1 MTPQELQNWLLTD
14 GIEEDLNRL
23 LQLTVVTEIDNFAPS
38 IDTDGLL
45 QQIDWDRLML
55 AGSILSRSTERAH
68 QEAALRIAT
77 SALMLSNRIPVKD
90 AGAILFEKLA
100 NHRAID
106 LGAERALIEPALH
119 DRLGVSQRLEAQ
131 RRTLDHSVLVD
142 ATGKRLAVN
151 QFQLEFWEGA
161 ERRDAWMSASAPTAS
176 GKTFLV
182 SNWLVNNLKA
192 GGYNTAVYL
201 APTRA
206 LVTEVEESL
215 KNTLKD
221 FAGSAIE
228 VTSLPMVEKFMAA
241 QDGSGKTIFVL
252 TQERLHLL
260 LNALDDNMSLDLL
273 VVDEAH
279 KIGDNQRGVVLQDAV
294 ERLTRINPKVR
305 AIFISPATQNPGAL
319 LEDAPDGL
327 ARQSVESDVP
337 TVLQN
342 VIYAEQVPRKPK
354 EWNLKLRD
362 GEQMLDLGTL
372 NLPSKPLGLKK
383 QLAFIAAAAGQ
394 RGGTLV
400 YANGPAEAEEIAL
413 LISQLADPVDDQENE
428 LSELADLIRKCVHRQ
443 YQLAPLVEKGV
454 AFHYGNMPSLVRLEV
469 ERLFREGKLR
479 FLVCTSTLIEGV
491 NLSCRTIVV
500 RSPKKGRG
508 TPMEPHDFWNLAGR
522 AGRWGN
528 EFQGNIICISP
539 SDKNSWPKGVP
550 GRSKYPIQRETDAVI
565 GQAEQLTEFLEAHAN
580 MPDGDLKIA
589 AKYEQV
595 SAYLLTTYLRLG
607 SVSVAQFAKRHD
619 IETLNKIDHILA
631 ELAQKMDIP
640 VELAIRHPGVSI
652 VSLQRLLSW
661 VRIYKGDIE
670 DLLPA
675 PAESSDAYGRFVGI
689 MQIVNEQVFPTFQ
702 PPGLVP
708 LHALVVIEWLRG
720 FSLSTIIRRRT
731 EYHRRI
737 GQTVNIA
744 KVIRDTM
751 ELIEQTARFRAPKYF
766 GAYLDVMKFHLKQI
780 GREDLIDEDLDL
792 GTALEFG
799 VSTQTLMSLME
810 FGLSRISAVALYEKI
825 ALDKLDRAA
834 CLEWLTERKS
844 NLEALELPMIVLR
857 EIRTKVLST
866 EAMPLTKSEAE

>member
-1 MTPQELQNWLLTD
+1 
-14 GIEEDLNRL
+14 
-23 LQLTVVTEIDNFAPS
+23 
-38 IDTDGLL
+38 
-45 QQIDWDRLML
+45 
-55 AGSILSRSTERAH
+55 
-68 QEAALRIAT
+68 
-77 SALMLSNRIPVKD
+77 
-90 AGAILFEKLA
+90 
-100 NHRAID
+100 
-106 LGAERALIEPALH
+106 
-119 DRLGVSQRLEAQ
+119 
-131 RRTLDHSVLVD
+131 
-142 ATGKRLAVN
+142 
-151 QFQLEFWEGA
+151 
-161 ERRDAWMSASAPTAS
+161 
-176 GKTFLV
+176 
-182 SNWLVNNLKA
+182 
-192 GGYNTAVYL
+192 
-201 APTRA
+201 
-206 LVTEVEESL
+206 
-215 KNTLKD
+215 
-221 FAGSAIE
+221 
-228 VTSLPMVEKFMAA
+228 
-241 QDGSGKTIFVL
+241 
-252 TQERLHLL
+252 
-260 LNALDDNMSLDLL
+260 
-273 VVDEAH
+273 
-279 KIGDNQRGVVLQDAV
+279 
-294 ERLTRINPKVR
+294 
-305 AIFISPATQNPGAL
+305 
-319 LEDAPDGL
+319 
-327 ARQSVESDVP
+327 
-337 TVLQN
+337 
-342 VIYAEQVPRKPK
+342 
-354 EWNLKLRD
+354 
-362 GEQMLDLGTL
+362 
-372 NLPSKPLGLKK
+372 
-383 QLAFIAAAAGQ
+383 
-394 RGGTLV
+394 
-400 YANGPAEAEEIAL
+400 
-413 LISQLADPVDDQENE
+413 
-428 LSELADLIRKCVHRQ
+428 LADLIRKCVHRQ

-539 SDKNSWPKGVP
+539 SDKNSWPTGVP

-580 MPDGDLKIA
+580 MPDGDLKTA

-607 SVSVAQFAKRHD
+607 SVSAAQFAKRHD
-619 IETLNKIDHILA
+619 IGALNKIDNILA

-640 VELAIRHPGVSI
+640 VELAVRHPGVSI
-652 VSLQRLLSW
+652 VSMQRLLSW
-661 VRIYKGDIE
+661 LRIYKGDIE

-675 PAESSDAYGRFVGI
+675 PAESSDAYDRFVSI
-689 MQIVNEQVFPTFQ
+689 MQIVNEQVFPIFQ

-720 FSLSTIIRRRT
+720 FSLATIIRRRT
-731 EYHRRI
+731 DYHRRN

-744 KVIRDTM
+744 KVIRNTM

-799 VSTQTLMSLME
+799 VSSQTLMSLME

-834 CLEWLTERKS
+834 CLAWLTERKS

-866 EAMPLTKSEAE
+866 EALPLTKSEAE

>member
-1 MTPQELQNWLLTD
+1 MTPLELQDWLLTD
-14 GIEEDLNRL
+14 GIEDDLHRL
-23 LQLTVVTEIDNFAPS
+23 AQLSAVTEIDNFNPS
-38 IDTDGLL
+38 IDADSLSTD
-45 QQIDWDRLML
+45 IDWDRLIL
-55 AGSILSRSTERAH
+55 AGSILSRSDERRH

-77 SALMLSNRIPVKD
+77 SALLLGSKMPVKD

-106 LGAERALIEPALH
+106 LGAERDLVAPDLH

-131 RRTLDHSVLVD
+131 RRSLDHSILVD
-142 ATGKRLAVN
+142 ATGQRLLVN

-161 ERRDAWMSASAPTAS
+161 ERRDTWMSASAPTAS

-192 GGYNTAVYL
+192 AGYHTAVYL

-206 LVTEVEESL
+206 LVTEVEGSL
-215 KNTLKD
+215 RQTLKEFGD
-221 FAGSAIE
+221 TAIE
-228 VTSLPMVEKFMAA
+228 VTSLPLAEKFITAES
-241 QDGSGKTIFVL
+241 GTGKTIFVL

-260 LNALDDNMSLDLL
+260 LNALHEDMGVDLL

-279 KIGDNQRGVVLQDAV
+279 KIGDSQRGVVLQDAV
-294 ERLTRINPKVR
+294 ERLTRINPTLR
-305 AIFISPATQNPGAL
+305 AVFISPATQNPSEL

-362 GEQMLDLGTL
+362 GEQLLDLGTL
-372 NLPSKPLGLKK
+372 SLSSKPLGLRK
-383 QLAFIAAAAGQ
+383 QLAFIAAAAGK

-400 YANGPAEAEEIAL
+400 YANGPAEAEELAL
-413 LISQLADPVDDQENE
+413 LISQLADPVDDEENE
-428 LSELADLIRKCVHRQ
+428 LSDLADLIRKCVHRR

-469 ERLFREGKLR
+469 ERLFRNGKLR

-539 SDKNSWPKGVP
+539 SDKTAWPDGVP
-550 GRSKYPIQRETDAVI
+550 SRSKYPIRRETDSVI
-565 GQAEQLTEFLEAHAN
+565 GQPEQLAEFLEAHAD

-595 SAYLLTTYLRLG
+595 SAYLLTTFLRLG
-607 SVSVAQFAKRHD
+607 SVSAAQFAKRHAAD
-619 IETLNKIDHILA
+619 DLAQLDRILA
-631 ELAQKMDIP
+631 ELSQSIDIP

-652 VSLQRLLSW
+652 MSLQRLLSHF
-661 VRIYKGDIE
+661 RKFDGDIE

-675 PAESSDAYGRFVGI
+675 PAESSDAYERFVSI
-689 MQIVNEQVFPTFQ
+689 MQIVNETMFPTFQ
-702 PPGLVP
+702 PQGLVP

-720 FSLSTIIRRRT
+720 FSLATIIRRRT
-731 EYHRRI
+731 EYHQRN

-744 KVIRDTM
+744 KVIRETM

-766 GAYLDVMKFHLKQI
+766 GAYLDVLKFHLSQI
-780 GREDLIDEDLDL
+780 GRDDLIDEDLDL

-825 ALDKLDRAA
+825 AMDKLDRDA
-834 CLEWLTERKS
+834 CLGWLKEREA
-844 NLEALELPMIVLR
+844 NLEALELPAIVLR
-857 EIRTKVLST
+857 EIRAKVLG
-866 EAMPLTKSEAE
+866 SEALPVSTNGGG